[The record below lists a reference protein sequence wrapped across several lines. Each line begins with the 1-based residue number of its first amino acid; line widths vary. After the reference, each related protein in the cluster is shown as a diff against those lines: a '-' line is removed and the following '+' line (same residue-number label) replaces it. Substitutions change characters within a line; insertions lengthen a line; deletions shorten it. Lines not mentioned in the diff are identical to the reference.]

1 LLVGSARGI
10 GEATA
15 RTFAKNGASVLIVD
29 ILEEQAKKVA
39 DDLSKGN
46 QFISLFFYK
55 SILQSS
61 QPRNSTQFPLN

>member
-10 GEATA
+10 GEATV
-15 RTFAKNGASVLIVD
+15 RKLAKNGASILIVD

-46 QFISLFFYK
+46 LNFI
-55 SILQSS
+55 
-61 QPRNSTQFPLN
+61 